1 MQFTINAAKNTGI
14 EITEKCGN
22 GDIAILEIC
31 VRHDDFMK
39 PKKSQIWFEIPCS
52 KTAGTFSPCV
62 DFDRSVNAGWKAG
75 SVKSRFVSGMPIYCA
90 YSADGIND
98 FSISYSDG
106 CSPIEICPMV
116 NEENGCMG
124 IYLYLFTDVSAAF
137 KEYRAFVRIDRRRIP
152 FYEAVSD
159 ASAWQRDFAPKRE
172 HSVSKYACDAVYST
186 WYGFHRNI
194 TAKAVLEECK
204 SASERGIKTLILD
217 DGWYTDAENP
227 QFYYC
232 GDWTPSKGKFPDM
245 EAFAD
250 EIHKLG
256 MKVMVWFSVPYLGS
270 KSKLYK
276 EFSDM
281 QIRNEANWNCLDF
294 RFPKVRDYLFDV
306 YTKAAA
312 AWGIDGMKLDF
323 IDSLYI
329 EKGFDKPALGHDCDS
344 LEEGMEKFLQRLIPA
359 LKEINPEFMIE
370 FRQYYI
376 GNNITR
382 FADMIRVNDCPYDA
396 LRNRT
401 AILAL
406 RMICGDVPIHSDM
419 IRWSRETETEDAA
432 LQIVSSLFAVLQIS
446 VRESDLTAE
455 SRKMLNFYLDFSQR
469 KRETLLSG
477 KLRVKKPEMN
487 YTEASVERE
496 NERIKII
503 YTTAFCEIGEFDEE
517 IVINATG
524 ETKNTFRSGTADI
537 AYEVYDCMG
546 NISSNGILTAAQTTV
561 IDIPKCGM
569 VIFRR

>member
-1 MQFTINAAKNTGI
+1 MQFTINAAENTGI
-14 EITEKCGN
+14 EITEN
-22 GDIAILEIC
+22 RVNEEITILEIC
-31 VRHDDFMK
+31 VRHDKFMK
-39 PKKSQIWFEIPCS
+39 PKKSWIWFEIPCS
-52 KTAGTFSPCV
+52 KTSGTFSPCV

-75 SVKSRFVSGMPIYCA
+75 GVKSRFVSGMPIYCA

-98 FSISYSDG
+98 FSISFSDG
-106 CSPIEICPMV
+106 CAPVEICPMV
-116 NEENGCMG
+116 NEETGCMG
-124 IYLYLFTDVSAAF
+124 IYLYLFTDVSPAF
-137 KEYRAFVRIDRRRIP
+137 RDYKAFLRIDRRRIP
-152 FYEAVSD
+152 FYDAVSD
-159 ASAWQRDFAPKRE
+159 ASAWQRRFASERVY
-172 HSVSKYACDAVYST
+172 SISKYACDAVYST
-186 WYGFHRNI
+186 WYGFHRDINAN
-194 TAKAVLEECK
+194 TVLEECK
-204 SASERGIKTLILD
+204 IASKLGIKTLILD

-232 GDWTPSKGKFPDM
+232 GDWIPAKEKFSDM
-245 EAFAD
+245 RAFAD

-256 MKVMVWFSVPYLGS
+256 MKIMVWFSVPYLGT
-270 KSKLYK
+270 KSEMYK

-294 RFPKVRDYLFDV
+294 RFPKVRDYLYDV
-306 YTKAAA
+306 YTKAAQ

-329 EKGFDKPALGHDCDS
+329 EKGFDKPSPGHDCDS
-344 LEEGMEKFLQRLIPA
+344 LEEGMEKFLHRLVPA
-359 LKEINPEFMIE
+359 LKKINSEFMIE

-419 IRWSRETETEDAA
+419 IRWSKETEIEDAA
-432 LQIVSSLFAVLQIS
+432 LQIISSLFAVLQIS
-446 VRESDLTAE
+446 VRKSDLTAD
-455 SRKMLNFYLDFSQR
+455 SRKMLSFYLNFSQR
-469 KRETLLSG
+469 KRETLLGG

-487 YTEASVERE
+487 YTEASVERN

-503 YTTAFCEIGEFDEE
+503 YTTVLCEIGEFDEE
-517 IVINATG
+517 IVINASG
-524 ETKNTFRSGTADI
+524 ETKNTFYGSTADI

-546 NISSNGILTAAQTTV
+546 NVSSNGVLASAHTEV

-569 VIFRR
+569 IIFRR